1 MRLKLPIQGALC
13 FLGLTAVLGL
23 QTSQSLALPL
33 SPGDRI
39 KISIPEGDL
48 FNGTYEVNLD
58 GTLNLPYLQSLSIAG
73 LEPTEV
79 EKNVTSALVKNKLF
93 NPRFART
100 TVQVVEWAPIQV
112 NVAGAAFQ
120 PGRVLINERAAEV
133 RAQKNQASGDYPPD
147 RFLSAAIRSAGGV
160 LPNADIQ
167 SVKLIRN
174 GREQTYD
181 LTSIFKG
188 DSFDDVP
195 LMAGDRIVIPNLAK
209 VNNEL
214 VRPSQITLQNV
225 KVFLSNLAQ
234 ANNSAPTSKDPTAF
248 VYGSRFTQAVIAAG
262 CAGGNITSSKRRA
275 VLVRT
280 DRMTGQTQVV
290 DRPVEELL
298 RKPNDD
304 TVNPYLMPDDG
315 IACYDSRTT
324 NIRGVAETL
333 STIFSPFSLLFNLFR

>member
-1 MRLKLPIQGALC
+1 MRLKPPTQGALW
-13 FLGLTAVLGL
+13 FLGLTAIASL
-23 QTSQSLALPL
+23 QAPQSLALPL

-58 GTLNLPYLQSLSIAG
+58 GTLNLPYLQPMSIAG

-79 EKNVTSALVKNKLF
+79 EKNVTSALVTNQLF
-93 NPRFART
+93 NPSFART

-120 PGRVLINERAAEV
+120 PGRVLINERSPEA

-167 SVKLIRN
+167 SVKLIRK

-188 DSFDDVP
+188 ESFDDVP
-195 LMAGDRIVIPNLAK
+195 LMAGDRIVIPNLAEA
-209 VNNEL
+209 NNEL

-234 ANNSAPTSKDPTAF
+234 ASNAPTSKDPTVF

-262 CAGGNITSSKRRA
+262 CAGGNITNSKRRA

-304 TVNPYLMPDDG
+304 TANPYLMPDDG
-315 IACYDSRTT
+315 IACYDSKTT
-324 NIRGVAETL
+324 NVRGVAEAL
-333 STIFSPFSLLFNLFR
+333 STIFSPFSLLFNLFK